1 MANGG
6 AAYKALQV
14 PKDGISQGLQYWGG
28 IKAQENAA
36 EKLATERGEVRAQER
51 YDKKVDTLSGEALQ
65 GVMVNQKNVD
75 DVTKNYA
82 TQATDLAVDFER
94 KAIESLD
101 KGDEVGFKVNKDKS
115 NKVRAS
121 FKTYATLLE
130 SIKPQLEDYM
140 SNIDQYNPNDK
151 RYKLYDAMIKNNVM
165 PTVDNDGNLKLIMG
179 LDKDGDGKISD
190 EEKGRANE
198 YIRGG
203 AEVGDMDFEEIDPHD
218 LMNGFYEQY
227 KKVPITEKDG
237 LLDQLASNIG
247 MVTQDENSGSYVVNT
262 TSGFDETKLKDL
274 KDLTRLKLQDPAT
287 LAWVM
292 NSGLGIKDKV
302 EGFTD
307 KEVEQAVDFITK
319 QTIAKYPTTESSK
332 FLSGKY
338 SSDSSAAAARD
349 RTSKT
354 DELVE
359 AEPMTD
365 TDGNLIVGS
374 YTLKSKSG
382 KPIKGIMEND
392 PKAEVLAIKDEGG
405 KYLAQVRA
413 EPTDL
418 LESSFDGGTKTEWI
432 ELNTT
437 ELNRISRYMKVKT
450 AGDLNTYLQG
460 RAAGYKAGNT
470 NSDPLGLGI

>member
-6 AAYKALQV
+6 AGYAQLKV

-28 IKAQENAA
+28 IEAQKNAA
-36 EKLATERGEVRAQER
+36 KKLATERGEVREQER
-51 YDKKVDTLSGEALQ
+51 KDKMSGELSGEALQ
-65 GVMVNQKNVD
+65 GVMINQKNVD
-75 DVTKNYA
+75 DITKNYA
-82 TQATDLAVDFER
+82 TQATDLALDLER
-94 KAIESLD
+94 KAMESLD
-101 KGDEVGFKVNKDKS
+101 SGDEIGFKTNKDKS

-121 FKTYATLLE
+121 FKTYETLLE
-130 SIKPQLEDYM
+130 TLKPQLEEYM
-140 SNIDQYNPNDK
+140 KNIDQYNPNDK
-151 RYKLYDAMIKNNVM
+151 RYKLYNAMIKNNVM
-165 PTVDNDGNLKLIMG
+165 PTVDSDGNLKLIMG
-179 LDKDGDGKISD
+179 LDKDGDGNIS
-190 EEKGRANE
+190 EGEKNKANE

-203 AEVGDMDFEEIDPHD
+203 AEAGDMDFEEIDPHD

-237 LLDQLASNIG
+237 LLDQLATNIG
-247 MVTQDENSGSYVVNT
+247 MATRDNKTGGYSINT
-262 TSGFDETKLKDL
+262 STGFDDTKLKDL
-274 KDLTRLKLQDPAT
+274 KDLVKLKLQDPAT

-307 KEVEQAVDFITK
+307 KELEKAVDFITK

-338 SSDSSAAAARD
+338 SSDVSAAAARD
-349 RTSKT
+349 KK
-354 DELVE
+354 DKNKELVE

-413 EPTDL
+413 EPTDK
-418 LESSFDGGTKTEWI
+418 LEAAIDGGTNTEWK
-432 ELNTT
+432 ELSTT
-437 ELNRISRYMKVKT
+437 ELNRISRYMDVKT

-460 RAAGYKAGNT
+460 RAAGYNAGNT
-470 NSDPLGLGI
+470 NNDPLGIGI